1 MVEGLRERKKQETR
15 LALSWAAT
23 RLVVERGYAE
33 VRIEDIADAAGVS
46 LRTFRNYFSS
56 KAEAVAMAVAD
67 RQRER
72 VRRIADDLRA
82 RPADEPLWPAVLAA
96 VEAQFALGRDDDG
109 QNPPQPAWLHGLR
122 LMLDEPAMHG
132 EMFRV
137 NAEAT
142 ATLTAA
148 VAERTGTD
156 PQHDVYPELVATVI
170 GAAMGVTM
178 RRWVVAD
185 PPVPFT
191 PLLRDVFTRLAA
203 GLPEPWE
210 KP

>member
-1 MVEGLRERKKQETR
+1 VVEGLRERKKQETR

-23 RLVVERGYAE
+23 RLVVERGYAQ

-67 RQRER
+67 RQRQR
-72 VRRIADDLRA
+72 VQRIADDLRA
-82 RPADEPLWPAVLAA
+82 RPAGEPLWPAVLAA

-109 QNPPQPAWLHGLR
+109 QTPPQPAWLHGLR
-122 LMLDEPAMHG
+122 LMLDEPAMQG

-142 ATLTAA
+142 TMLTAA
-148 VAERTGTD
+148 VAERTGSD
-156 PQHDVYPELVATVI
+156 PQHDVYPELVANVI
-170 GAAMGVTM
+170 GAAMGVAI
-178 RRWVVAD
+178 RRWIATD
-185 PPVPFT
+185 PPVPFA
-191 PLLRDVFTRLAA
+191 PLLRDVVTRLAA
-203 GLPEPWE
+203 GLPEPQE
-210 KP
+210 NR

>member
-1 MVEGLRERKKQETR
+1 MVDGLRERKKQETR
-15 LALSWAAT
+15 TALSWAAT
-23 RLVVERGYAE
+23 RLVIERGYAE

-67 RQRER
+67 RQRQR
-72 VRRIADDLRA
+72 VQRIADDLRA

-96 VEAQFALGRDDDG
+96 VEAQFALGLDDHALT
-109 QNPPQPAWLHGLR
+109 PPQQAWLQGLR

-137 NAEAT
+137 NAEA
-142 ATLTAA
+142 AQTLTAA
-148 VAERTGTD
+148 IAERTGTD
-156 PQHDVYPELVATVI
+156 PQRDLYPDLIAQVI
-170 GAAMGVTM
+170 GAAMDVAT
-178 RRWVVAD
+178 RRWVAAD
-185 PPVPFT
+185 PPVPLA

-203 GLPEPWE
+203 GLPPPEETP
-210 KP
+210 

>member
-1 MVEGLRERKKQETR
+1 MVEGLRERRKQETR

-23 RLVVERGYAE
+23 QLVVERGYAE

-82 RPADEPLWPAVLAA
+82 RPTGEPLWPAVLAA
-96 VEAQFALGRDDDG
+96 VESQFALGRDDEG
-109 QNPPQPAWLHGLR
+109 QTPPQPAWLHGLR

-142 ATLTAA
+142 STLTAA
-148 VAERTGTD
+148 VAGRTRTD

-170 GAAMGVTM
+170 CAAIGVAM
-178 RRWVVAD
+178 RRWVAAD
-185 PPVPFT
+185 PPVPFM
-191 PLLRDVFTRLAA
+191 PLLRDVLTPLAA
-203 GLPEPWE
+203 GLPEPQE
-210 KP
+210 PR

>member
-23 RLVVERGYAE
+23 RLVVERGYAQ
-33 VRIEDIADAAGVS
+33 VRIEDIADTADVS

-67 RQRER
+67 RQRQR

-82 RPADEPLWPAVLAA
+82 RPAGEPLWSAVLAA

-109 QNPPQPAWLHGLR
+109 QTPPPPGWLQGLR

-132 EMFRV
+132 EMFRA

-156 PQHDVYPELVATVI
+156 PQHDVYPELVATVV

-178 RRWVVAD
+178 RRWVAAD
-185 PPVPFT
+185 PPVPFA

-203 GLPEPWE
+203 GLPEPQE
-210 KP
+210 SP

>member
-23 RLVVERGYAE
+23 RLVVERGYAH

-67 RQRER
+67 RQRQR
-72 VRRIADDLRA
+72 VQRIADDLRA
-82 RPADEPLWPAVLAA
+82 RPADQPLWPAVLAA
-96 VEAQFALGRDDDG
+96 VEAQFALGRDDGD
-109 QNPPQPAWLHGLR
+109 QLPPPGWMQGLR

-132 EMFRV
+132 EMFRA

-142 ATLTAA
+142 TTLAAA

-156 PQHDVYPELVATVI
+156 PQHDVYPELVANVI
-170 GAAMGVTM
+170 GAAIGVAV
-178 RRWVVAD
+178 RRWVAAE

-191 PLLRDVFTRLAA
+191 PLLHDVFTRLAA
-203 GLPEPWE
+203 GLPEPQE
-210 KP
+210 NR